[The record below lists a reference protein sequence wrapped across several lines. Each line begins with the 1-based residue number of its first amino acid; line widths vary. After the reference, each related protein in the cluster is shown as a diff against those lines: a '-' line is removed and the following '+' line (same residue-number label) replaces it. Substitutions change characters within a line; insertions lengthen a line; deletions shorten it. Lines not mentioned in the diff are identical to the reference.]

1 LALELPLLANENT
14 KLVKKQM
21 DRLLFVIIGEAAG
34 TGSDSSLRA
43 LHEVNGLLGLH
54 FCCGQE
60 NRRGL
65 FVRDDKEDGVEEER
79 KGFAVERNVVA
90 IFLDLFFFCFVSCIF
105 WWEKLEVLI
114 VWKFLFL
121 MIRFAGF
128 RNLTQSFFKC
138 LREFLSGN
146 YLFIYLF
153 IFASKLST

>member
-1 LALELPLLANENT
+1 LELEQPLLANENT

-21 DRLLFVIIGEAAG
+21 DRLLFVIIIGEAAG

-79 KGFAVERNVVA
+79 KGFAVERNVVS
-90 IFLDLFFFCFVSCIF
+90 IFLDFF
-105 WWEKLEVLI
+105 
-114 VWKFLFL
+114 FLFL
-121 MIRFAGF
+121 V
-128 RNLTQSFFKC
+128 FFGGK
-138 LREFLSGN
+138 N
-146 YLFIYLF
+146 
-153 IFASKLST
+153 

>member
-1 LALELPLLANENT
+1 LELELPLLANENT

-21 DRLLFVIIGEAAG
+21 DRLLFVIIIGEAAG

-43 LHEVNGLLGLH
+43 LHEGNGLLGLH

-90 IFLDLFFFCFVSCIF
+90 IFLDLLLF
-105 WWEKLEVLI
+105 
-114 VWKFLFL
+114 FLFL
-121 MIRFAGF
+121 V
-128 RNLTQSFFKC
+128 FFGGK
-138 LREFLSGN
+138 N
-146 YLFIYLF
+146 
-153 IFASKLST
+153 